1 MTIANLAFIDEREFE
16 ILCDDLVGRKLS
28 VEVKRGKRGPDGGID
43 GFFPWD
49 GGHGVVQAKH
59 YLGTGFS
66 GLFGKLKN
74 EELQRA
80 RTIGARRYFLMTSC
94 GLSPDNRKAI
104 KELFGDLLAE
114 EDIFSGDDICA
125 ALSNPENS
133 EIVKN
138 HYKPRLSR
146 IFRDNLSRIF
156 TGPLKTLGEKY
167 FQTVPKPV
175 ETFRPSRPGLRP
187 KPENRRR
194 GAASQPKRRGQ
205 GTVRRADGLS
215 VDDSLDPHF
224 RFARH
229 RALPA
234 SFRPSGRPRVVGHE
248 MLRVTNAHENA
259 IPPIANHI
267 KRYSCGVF
275 VSVRD
280 VEGLSCSASRR
291 GPGRVKWRGGSPR
304 RSRR

>member
-1 MTIANLAFIDEREFE
+1 MRNA
-16 ILCDDLVGRKLS
+16 
-28 VEVKRGKRGPDGGID
+28 VEVTP
-43 GFFPWD
+43 
-49 GGHGVVQAKH
+49 
-59 YLGTGFS
+59 
-66 GLFGKLKN
+66 
-74 EELQRA
+74 
-80 RTIGARRYFLMTSC
+80 
-94 GLSPDNRKAI
+94 
-104 KELFGDLLAE
+104 
-114 EDIFSGDDICA
+114 
-125 ALSNPENS
+125 
-133 EIVKN
+133 
-138 HYKPRLSR
+138 LSR
-146 IFRDNLSRIF
+146 ISRDNLSRIF
-156 TGPLKTLGEKY
+156 TGPVKTLDEKY
-167 FQTVPKPV
+167 FRQSQNRLGLSVQTVRAFGRNTK
-175 ETFRPSRPGLRP
+175 TDDA
-187 KPENRRR
+187 

-215 VDDSLDPHF
+215 VDDSLGSHF

-280 VEGLSCSASRR
+280 AEGLSCSTSRR